1 MTLELGLICGLL
13 LIIIFMI
20 ILFIDYVKL
29 SPKYTITSKREGK
42 GVPLFYNVEIN
53 GDFSIPVSKLD
64 YDMVSVGDKIVIR
77 SFMGIGSNC
86 RLYKIEKV

>member
-1 MTLELGLICGLL
+1 MTLELGLICGFL

-42 GVPLFYNVEIN
+42 DVPLFYNVEIN

-64 YDMVSVGDKIVIR
+64 YDMVSVGDKIVIS
-77 SFMGIGSNC
+77 SFMGISNNC

>member
-1 MTLELGLICGLL
+1 MNLELGLICGLL

-29 SPKYTITSKREGK
+29 SPKYTITSKRDGK
-42 GVPLFYNVEIN
+42 DVPLFYNVEIN

>member
-42 GVPLFYNVEIN
+42 DAPLFYNVEIN

-86 RLYKIEKV
+86 RVYKIEKV

>member
-42 GVPLFYNVEIN
+42 DVPLFYNVEIN

-64 YDMVSVGDKIVIR
+64 YDMVSVNDKIVIR

>member
-29 SPKYTITSKREGK
+29 FPKYTITSKREGK
-42 GVPLFYNVEIN
+42 DVPLFYNVEIN

-64 YDMVSVGDKIVIR
+64 YDMVSVGDKIVIS
-77 SFMGIGSNC
+77 SFMGIGDNC
-86 RLYKIEKV
+86 RVYKIEKV

>member
-1 MTLELGLICGLL
+1 MNLELGLICGLL

-42 GVPLFYNVEIN
+42 DVPLFYNIEIN
-53 GDFSIPVSKLD
+53 GDFSIPISKLD
-64 YDMVSVGDKIVIR
+64 YDMVSVGDRIVIR
-77 SFMGIGSNC
+77 SFMGIGDSC

>member
-1 MTLELGLICGLL
+1 MNLELGLICGLL

-42 GVPLFYNVEIN
+42 DVPLFYNVEIN

-64 YDMVSVGDKIVIR
+64 YDMVSVCDKIVIR

>member
-42 GVPLFYNVEIN
+42 DVPLFYNVEIN

-64 YDMVSVGDKIVIR
+64 YDIVSVGDKIVIR
-77 SFMGIGSNC
+77 SFIGIGSNC

>member
-42 GVPLFYNVEIN
+42 YVPLFYNVEIN

>member
-1 MTLELGLICGLL
+1 MNLELGLICGLL

-42 GVPLFYNVEIN
+42 DVPLFYNVEIN

-77 SFMGIGSNC
+77 SFIGIGYNC

>member
-29 SPKYTITSKREGK
+29 SPRYTITSKREGK
-42 GVPLFYNVEIN
+42 DVPLFYNIEIN

-77 SFMGIGSNC
+77 SFMEIGSNC

>member
-1 MTLELGLICGLL
+1 MNLELLICGLL

-42 GVPLFYNVEIN
+42 DVHLFYNIEIN

>member
-29 SPKYTITSKREGK
+29 SPKYTITSKREVK
-42 GVPLFYNVEIN
+42 DVPLFYNVEIN

>member
-1 MTLELGLICGLL
+1 MNLELGLICGLL

-29 SPKYTITSKREGK
+29 SPKYTITSKRKGK
-42 GVPLFYNVEIN
+42 DVPLFYNVEIN

>member
-42 GVPLFYNVEIN
+42 DVHLFYNVEIN
-53 GDFSIPVSKLD
+53 GDFSVPVSKLD

>member
-42 GVPLFYNVEIN
+42 DVPLFYNVEIN

-64 YDMVSVGDKIVIR
+64 YDMVLVGDKIVIR
-77 SFMGIGSNC
+77 SFTKIDDNY

>member
-1 MTLELGLICGLL
+1 MNLELGLICGLL

-42 GVPLFYNVEIN
+42 DVPLFYNVEIN

-77 SFMGIGSNC
+77 SFIGIGSNC

>member
-42 GVPLFYNVEIN
+42 DVPLFYNVEIN

-86 RLYKIEKV
+86 RVYKIEKV

>member
-42 GVPLFYNVEIN
+42 DVPLFYNVEIN

-64 YDMVSVGDKIVIR
+64 YDMVLVGDKIVIR
-77 SFMGIGSNC
+77 SFTKIDDNHK
-86 RLYKIEKV
+86 LYKIEKV

>member
-1 MTLELGLICGLL
+1 MNLELGLICGLL

-29 SPKYTITSKREGK
+29 SPRYTITSKREGK
-42 GVPLFYNVEIN
+42 DVPLFYNVEIN

-64 YDMVSVGDKIVIR
+64 YDMVSVSDKIVIR

>member
-42 GVPLFYNVEIN
+42 DVLLFYNVEIN

-77 SFMGIGSNC
+77 SFMGIGNNC
-86 RLYKIEKV
+86 RVYKIEKV

>member
-1 MTLELGLICGLL
+1 MNLELGLICGLL

-29 SPKYTITSKREGK
+29 SPRYTITSKREGK
-42 GVPLFYNVEIN
+42 DVPLFYNVEIN

-64 YDMVSVGDKIVIR
+64 YDMVSVGDKIVIC
-77 SFMGIGSNC
+77 SFMGIGDSC

>member
-1 MTLELGLICGLL
+1 MNLELGLICGLL

-42 GVPLFYNVEIN
+42 DIPLFYNVEIN

>member
-1 MTLELGLICGLL
+1 MDLELGLICGLL

-42 GVPLFYNVEIN
+42 DVPLFYNVEIN

>member
-29 SPKYTITSKREGK
+29 SPKYTITNKREGK
-42 GVPLFYNVEIN
+42 EVPLFYNVEIN

-77 SFMGIGSNC
+77 SFIGIGSNC

>member
-42 GVPLFYNVEIN
+42 DVPLFYNVEIN

-64 YDMVSVGDKIVIR
+64 YDMVSVGNKIVIR
-77 SFMGIGSNC
+77 SFMEIGSNC

>member
-29 SPKYTITSKREGK
+29 SPKHTITSKREGK
-42 GVPLFYNVEIN
+42 DVPLFYNVEIN

-64 YDMVSVGDKIVIR
+64 YDTVSVGDKIVIR
-77 SFMGIGSNC
+77 SYIGIGDNC
-86 RLYKIEKV
+86 RVYKIEKV

>member
-42 GVPLFYNVEIN
+42 NVPLFYNIEIN

>member
-29 SPKYTITSKREGK
+29 SPKYTITSKRDGK
-42 GVPLFYNVEIN
+42 DVPLFYNVEIN

>member
-42 GVPLFYNVEIN
+42 DIPLFYNIEIN

>member
-42 GVPLFYNVEIN
+42 DVPLFYNVEIN

-77 SFMGIGSNC
+77 SFIGIGSNC

>member
-42 GVPLFYNVEIN
+42 DVPLFYNVEIN

-64 YDMVSVGDKIVIR
+64 YDMVSVGDRIVIS
-77 SFMGIGSNC
+77 SFMGIGDNC
-86 RLYKIEKV
+86 RVYKIEKV

>member
-20 ILFIDYVKL
+20 ILFIDYAKL

-42 GVPLFYNVEIN
+42 DVPLFYNVEIN

-64 YDMVSVGDKIVIR
+64 YDMVLVGDKIVIR
-77 SFMGIGSNC
+77 SFTKIDDTH

>member
-29 SPKYTITSKREGK
+29 SPKYTITSKRDGK
-42 GVPLFYNVEIN
+42 DVPLFYNIEIN

-64 YDMVSVGDKIVIR
+64 YDMVSVGDKIVIS
-77 SFMGIGSNC
+77 SFTKIDDNH

>member
-1 MTLELGLICGLL
+1 MNLELGLICGLL

-42 GVPLFYNVEIN
+42 DVPLFYNVEIN

-64 YDMVSVGDKIVIR
+64 YDMVSVGDRIVIR

>member
-29 SPKYTITSKREGK
+29 SPKYAITSKREGK
-42 GVPLFYNVEIN
+42 DVPLFYNVEIN

>member
-1 MTLELGLICGLL
+1 MTLGLGLICGLL

-42 GVPLFYNVEIN
+42 DVPLFYNVEIN

>member
-42 GVPLFYNVEIN
+42 DVPLFYNVEIN

-64 YDMVSVGDKIVIR
+64 YDMVLIGDKIVIR

>member
-42 GVPLFYNVEIN
+42 DVPLFYTVEIN

-64 YDMVSVGDKIVIR
+64 YDMVSVGDKIVIS
-77 SFMGIGSNC
+77 SFIGIGDNC